1 MSESS
6 TPSVSSLGKTTIE
19 FIFKDDTIDFQGCTL
34 VSGFYG
40 IGKCGFIAINH
51 MVQRLEA
58 KLIGHILSDFLPP
71 FLSVKD
77 ERLVLPFEI
86 YKYKDIIFITAFFEP
101 YKYEHRS
108 FARSIVDWS
117 KKNGITRAILIGG
130 LDSRLRTDEE
140 VLAKAVYTSSYKA
153 KFQEEPLPLMDE
165 GLYITGPMALLLMYA
180 EIGDLPAVGI
190 LPYAERSRP
199 DPIGASIAVEIVN
212 DLLGTDCGV
221 EELVQEAESIEN
233 EIQSME
239 GIIRE
244 EKEEDESRDRG
255 MFL

>member
-1 MSESS
+1 MSE
-6 TPSVSSLGKTTIE
+6 TPGSVLGKSNIE
-19 FIFKDDTIDFQGCTL
+19 FVIKKSYDLSDYTL

-51 MVQRLEA
+51 MVQRLNAE
-58 KLIGHILSDFLPP
+58 LIGYIVSDFLPP

-77 ERLVLPFEI
+77 ERMVLPFEI
-86 YKYKDIIFITAFFEP
+86 YKYNNIIFLTAFFEP

-108 FARSIVDWS
+108 FAKSVVNWVQ
-117 KKNGITRAILIGG
+117 KNNMKRIILIGG

-140 VLAKAVYTSSYKA
+140 VLAKAVYSSTYK
-153 KFQEEPLPLMDE
+153 EMYPDGEIPIMDE
-165 GLYITGPMALLLMYA
+165 GLYITGPMALVLMYA
-180 EIGDLPAVGI
+180 EINGFPAIGI

-212 DLLGTDCGV
+212 DLLGTNCGV
-221 EELVQEAESIEN
+221 DELVQEAESIET

-239 GIIRE
+239 GMLQE
-244 EKEEDESRDRG
+244 EKDDDESRDRG